1 MQEQH
6 TDKKRDV
13 VSSFEDNQKATVDVA
28 KIAQRGLAIYTPD
41 LEPGIYDHEDFL
53 QVVKRLVLSKRYAR
67 VRVLISN
74 PGKAIRNGNR
84 LVTLGRRLNSYIEF
98 RDVQEEYREDH
109 TEAFIIADDTGLMY
123 RADASKWQGMVGLN
137 EPGIARQHLEIFE
150 KIWQVSEYR
159 RELRQLSI

>member
-13 VSSFEDNQKATVDVA
+13 VSSFEDNQQATVDVA

-41 LEPGIYDHEDFL
+41 LEPGIYDHEDFIA
-53 QVVKRLVLSKRYAR
+53 VVKRLVLSKRYAR

-84 LVTLGRRLNSYIEF
+84 LVSLGRRLNSYIEF
-98 RDVQEEYREDH
+98 RDVNEAFREDH
-109 TEAFIIADDTGLMY
+109 KEAFIIADDRALMF
-123 RADASKWQGMVGLN
+123 RADAGKWEGMVGLN
-137 EPGIARQHLEIFE
+137 EPPIARQHLDVFE
-150 KIWQVSEYR
+150 KIWQVSEYK

>member
-6 TDKKRDV
+6 TEKKRDV
-13 VSSFEDNQKATVDVA
+13 VSSFDDNQKATVAVA
-28 KIAQRGLAIYTPD
+28 RIAERGLAIYTPD
-41 LEPGIYDHEDFL
+41 LEPGVYDHEEFL
-53 QVVKRLVLSKRYAR
+53 AVVKRLVLSKRYAR

-109 TEAFIIADDTGLMY
+109 REAFIIADDRALMF
-123 RADASKWQGMVGLN
+123 RADAGKWEGMVGLN

-150 KIWQVSEYR
+150 KIWQVSEYKN
-159 RELRQLSI
+159 ELRRLSI

>member
-6 TDKKRDV
+6 TEKKRDV
-13 VSSFEDNQKATVDVA
+13 VSSFDDNQKATVAVA
-28 KIAQRGLAIYTPD
+28 RIAERGLAIYTPD
-41 LEPGIYDHEDFL
+41 LEPGVYDHEEFL
-53 QVVKRLVLSKRYAR
+53 AVVKRLVLSKRYAR

-109 TEAFIIADDTGLMY
+109 REAFIIADDRALMY
-123 RADASKWQGMVGLN
+123 RADAGKWEGMVGLN

-150 KIWQVSEYR
+150 KIWQVSEYKN
-159 RELRQLSI
+159 ELRQLSI